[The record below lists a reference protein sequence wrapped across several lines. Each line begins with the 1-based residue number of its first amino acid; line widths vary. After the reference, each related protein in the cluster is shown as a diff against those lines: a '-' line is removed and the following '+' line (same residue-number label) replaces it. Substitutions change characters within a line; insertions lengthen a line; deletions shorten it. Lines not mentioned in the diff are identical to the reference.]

1 MTPGATAAPS
11 VARRAMWMA
20 SLVFTTCLAVA
31 ATFLINRYVVGAGV
45 STDSQLRTLRILTWN
60 IGKLYLKWDSR
71 AADRDLDHVAQ
82 VIRQLDPHVVAL
94 QELRG
99 PTQLGRLATLMG
111 PGWRAKVPEDQYD
124 RRAGLLVRLPVR
136 FVNLPTSTGRVAQ
149 GALVTVSGGVRFV
162 VASVHLDAFDA
173 DRRLLQAEEIL
184 SGAKRVELPDIV
196 LAGDFNFDAATTSG
210 DSADHRIYHILTREM
225 VDAAK
230 GAGATTVISRRLDY
244 VFFHSRRVTGVA
256 AKVLRDRRINIM
268 DHDPLL
274 VELSLR

>member
-1 MTPGATAAPS
+1 
-11 VARRAMWMA
+11 MA
-20 SLVFTTCLAVA
+20 SLVFITCLAVA
-31 ATFLINRYVVGAGV
+31 STFLINRYVVGAGV
-45 STDSQLRTLRILTWN
+45 STDSDQRSLRILTWN

-124 RRAGLLVRLPVR
+124 RRAGLLLRLPAR
-136 FVNLPTSTGRVAQ
+136 FINLPTSTGRVAQ
-149 GALVTVSGGVRFV
+149 GALVTLSGGVQVV

-173 DRRLLQAEEIL
+173 ERRLLQAEEIL
-184 SGAKRVELPDIV
+184 AGAKRVDLPDIV
-196 LAGDFNFDAATTSG
+196 LAGDFNIDASAAS
-210 DSADHRIYHILTREM
+210 DSTDHRIYQLLTREM

-230 GAGATTVISRRLDY
+230 GAGATTMISRRLDY
-244 VFFHSRRVTGVA
+244 VFFRSRRVTGVA
-256 AKVLRDRRINIM
+256 AKVLHDRRINIM